1 MRITRYPE
9 EFGQHRYRLTVEFT
23 DQEHE
28 FDRGNLVVVL
38 FNPATIR
45 EEDDLLVKSQTRRRL
60 INLARDGKYR
70 TMTEL
75 ELFAYRSRKKKDL
88 VSAVQE
94 RGADPVG
101 PENDQVI
108 SETIQEADKLIV
120 AWGEVPRHPIFARRL
135 DEVTTLLKQS
145 GKPLYCVGKNKDG
158 SPTHP
163 ARGTYN
169 VQPWP

>member
-1 MRITRYPE
+1 MRREVRITRYPE

-75 ELFAYRSRKKKDL
+75 ELFANRSRKKKDL

-101 PENDQVI
+101 PFQRG
-108 SETIQEADKLIV
+108 ADPV
-120 AWGEVPRHPIFARRL
+120 GPR
-135 DEVTTLLKQS
+135 TTKS
-145 GKPLYCVGKNKDG
+145 FPKPSRKRTNSSLPGVRYPDTPYLPGDSTRSRPC
-158 SPTHP
+158 
-163 ARGTYN
+163 
-169 VQPWP
+169 